1 MTEFKINLLSVLTL
15 AAAAFSGF
23 VSGGLYSMFCRM
35 MKAGSAGGFC
45 ADLYTGVWYR
55 TMLVSVILGTVTTI
69 ILCILLGR
77 KVLEYRLYDIVEQN
91 EKLIDRIRCTS
102 RGIERI
108 QNAYKSAEKTN
119 KAKSKFMS
127 RMSHDLRTPMN
138 AIVGYSML
146 MEQSADE
153 PGKVGYYT
161 EKIILSSR
169 ALMELIN
176 DVLDMSSIEAG
187 NVKLVKNNFS
197 LDSAFEE
204 VDAAIRP
211 QSRSRGLNFNFYMN
225 NETGVDMI
233 VGDKQRLC
241 QILRNLLS
249 NAVKYTPE
257 GGNVDLIVNVL
268 NTNREEIH
276 MLCQIKDT
284 GCGIS
289 PQFLKRIFEPFE
301 REDAGENVCS
311 SGTGLGM
318 PIAKSFVELMNGS
331 IKVESKPGAGTLVT
345 VKLPLIPVAKEESGP
360 GHVIDN
366 AELLKGIK
374 FLAAEDNESN
384 AEILYEVLSALGA
397 ECVVTGDGQEVVE
410 VFEASAPDE
419 FDIILL
425 DIQMPVMNGY
435 QAAATIRKS
444 KHPAARDIA
453 IVAMTADAFE
463 EDVQRAFVCGMNGH
477 VAKPMNLTRFIST
490 VESLN
495 VRRQADLKDKR

>member
-1 MTEFKINLLSVLTL
+1 MTGSNINRLSICVLIGISFT
-15 AAAAFSGF
+15 GF
-23 VSGGLYSMFCRM
+23 TAGCLYSIYRRM
-35 MKAGSAGGFC
+35 ARAGERFAVY
-45 ADLYTGVWYR
+45 ADLYDSALGR
-55 TMLVSVILGTVTTI
+55 GLFVSVVLGIVVT
-69 ILCILLGR
+69 ILLCTAMNR
-77 KVLEYRLYDIVEQN
+77 AVLRYRIYDVAEQN
-91 EKLIDRIRCTS
+91 EKLVERIRCMS
-102 RGIERI
+102 CAIERV

-187 NVKLVKNNFS
+187 NVKLVRNNFS

-204 VDAAIRP
+204 VNAAIRP

-257 GGNVDLIVNVL
+257 GGTVDLIVNVL

-289 PQFLKRIFEPFE
+289 PQFLERIFEPFE
-301 REDAGENVCS
+301 REGAGENACS

-345 VKLPLIPVAKEESGP
+345 VKLPLIPVVEKEMGP
-360 GHVIDN
+360 GQVIDN
-366 AELLKGIK
+366 EERLKGIR

-384 AEILYEVLSALGA
+384 AEILYEVLTAMGA

-410 VFEASAPDE
+410 VFEASAPDD

-435 QAAATIRKS
+435 QAAAAIRKS

-477 VAKPMNLTRFIST
+477 VAKPLDLLRFINT

-495 VRRQADLKDKR
+495 VRK